1 MKKPSANLLGNEV
14 VIDDGGEV
22 DTSKQAHQDE
32 SLDNQQTIEIS
43 VITKNI

>member
-32 SLDNQQTIEIS
+32 KQTIKIS
-43 VITKNI
+43 VINKDI